1 MSFYNPQRSR
11 NIYKPSSSKPFKL
24 SRSKIDLFLNC
35 PRCFYIDRRLGTGLP
50 PGFPFNLNSA
60 VDYLLKK
67 EFDHY
72 RTIQKPHPL
81 MTEHGIDAIP
91 YKHNELDDWRENFK
105 GVQFH
110 HEETNF
116 VLTGAI
122 DDVWINQAD
131 ELLVVDY
138 KSTSKDDEITLDAD
152 WQSGYKRQMEFYQWL
167 LRQNGFKVSNTG
179 YFVYCNGDKNK
190 ENFNDKLEFVT
201 KIIPYTGND
210 EWVNDTVLA
219 AYNCL
224 TLDEIPPI
232 TRTCDFCLYQ
242 ATVQQHIEN
251 S

>member
-11 NIYKPSSSKPFKL
+11 NIYKPKSSKPFKL

-60 VDYLLKK
+60 VDHLLKK
-67 EFDHY
+67 EFDLY
-72 RTIQKPHPL
+72 RAIQKPHPL
-81 MTEHGIDAIP
+81 MVKHGIDAIP
-91 YKHNELDDWRENFK
+91 YQHNELDDWRENFK
-105 GVQFH
+105 GVQYH

-122 DDVWINQAD
+122 DDVWINKAD

-138 KSTSKDDEITLDAD
+138 KSTSKDGEINLDAD
-152 WQSGYKRQMEFYQWL
+152 WQISYKRQMEFYQWL

-179 YFVYCNGDKNK
+179 YFVYCNGDKSKNK
-190 ENFNDKLEFVT
+190 FNDKLEFVT

-210 EWVNDTVLA
+210 EWINDTVFS
-219 AYNCL
+219 AYICL
-224 TLDEIPPI
+224 TLDKIPPI

-251 S
+251 G

>member
-11 NIYKPSSSKPFKL
+11 NLYKPESSKPFKL

-60 VDYLLKK
+60 VDHLLKK
-67 EFDHY
+67 EFDHF
-72 RTIQKPHPL
+72 RAIQKPHPL
-81 MTEHGIDAIP
+81 MIEHGIDAIP
-91 YKHNELDDWRENFK
+91 YQHSKLDGWRENFK
-105 GVQFH
+105 GVQYH

-116 VLTGAI
+116 VLTGAV
-122 DDVWINQAD
+122 DDIWINQAD

-138 KSTSKDDEITLDAD
+138 KSTSKDGEISLDAD
-152 WQSGYKRQMEFYQWL
+152 WQISYKRQMEFYQWL
-167 LRQNGFKVSNTG
+167 LRQNGFKVSDTG
-179 YFVYCNGDKNK
+179 YFVYCNGNKSKDK
-190 ENFNDKLEFVT
+190 FNDKLEFIT

-210 EWVNDTVLA
+210 DWVNDTVLA

-224 TLDEIPPI
+224 RIDEIPPI